1 LEEVKLVP
9 NAEMSIVSA
18 KKLLGVV
25 MENHTSLV
33 VPAQVL
39 AGPPPVALN
48 KELLIVAPPVQVVPG
63 TKGAVPAWE
72 QLSFVGTWEN
82 AFNETKKSKHSN
94 AVLAVEFIVLDFCLK
109 IIQ

>member
-9 NAEMSIVSA
+9 NAEMSILSA

-63 TKGAVPAWE
+63 TRGAVEAIE
-72 QLSFVGTWEN
+72 QLSFVGAWEN
-82 AFNETKKSKHSN
+82 TFNETKKSKHTN
-94 AVLAVEFIVLDFCLK
+94 AVFAVVFIALDFGLV
-109 IIQ
+109 IVQ